1 MIMMNKGEKNMKI
14 FVRNGYMNYEEID
27 KVELQFRLDYYVNT
41 IYILDRIDSDNDC
54 MYIYERTF

>member
-1 MIMMNKGEKNMKI
+1 MKI

-27 KVELQFRLDYYVNT
+27 KMELQFRLDYYVNT

-54 MYIYERTF
+54 MYIYERAC